1 MIALDNDLYCLTKLL
16 PMPADYDV
24 PAQTIVVETEV
35 KKSRFITYLAPAA
48 SRAEALEF
56 IRSIRQKYPDARH
69 HCTAF
74 VAGPP
79 HGGAAIAF
87 DDDGEPSGTAGKPM
101 LNVLMH
107 KNIGEIVA
115 VVVRYF
121 GGIKLGAGGL
131 VRAYSGAVQAACE
144 QLPLT
149 RRVSLREGILSC
161 DYAQEQ
167 MVRHILEQKK
177 VQLRD
182 CRYAEQVVMTVA
194 APGVLCETLSE
205 QMMEASRGQIQIKWQ
220 DD

>member
-1 MIALDNDLYCLTKLL
+1 MS
-16 PMPADYDV
+16 ADYDV
-24 PAQTIVVETEV
+24 PAETIAVETEV
-35 KKSRFITYLAPAA
+35 KKSRFITCLAPAA
-48 SRAEALEF
+48 SRAEALEYIQT
-56 IRSIRQKYPDARH
+56 IRKKYPDANH

-79 HGGAAIAF
+79 QGSAAIAF

-107 KNIGEIVA
+107 KDIGEIVA

-149 RRVSLREGILSC
+149 RRVSLREGALSC

-167 MVRHILEQKK
+167 MVRHILEQQKI
-177 VQLRD
+177 QLQD
-182 CRYAEQVVMTVA
+182 CQYSEQVVMTVA
-194 APGVLCETLSE
+194 APGALCDALSN
-205 QMMEASRGQIQIKWQ
+205 QMMEASRGQIEIKMAG
-220 DD
+220 